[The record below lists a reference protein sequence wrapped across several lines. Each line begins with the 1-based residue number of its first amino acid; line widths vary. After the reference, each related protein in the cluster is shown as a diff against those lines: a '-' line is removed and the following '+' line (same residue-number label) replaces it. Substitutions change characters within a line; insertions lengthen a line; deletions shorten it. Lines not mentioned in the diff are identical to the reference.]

1 MNEKY
6 WVYIKNNCIPDHRWI
21 WTGKWE
27 IVAEVTCPARC
38 NAVAAIG
45 RKPEWDEIVGC
56 GENRESAYED
66 AILSEV

>member
-1 MNEKY
+1 MEEKY
-6 WVYIKNNCIPDHRWI
+6 WVYIRNNCTPDP

-27 IVAEVTCPARC
+27 IVAEGTCPARC
-38 NAVAAIG
+38 NAATAIG
-45 RKPEWDEIVGC
+45 RKPEWDEIVGS